1 MNGALLHCENRLNFG
16 YKVLHLQPM
25 FCRSIS
31 QMINTVVFC
40 TAEASPELNVLPGFG
55 LQL

>member
-1 MNGALLHCENRLNFG
+1 MNGALLHRENRLNFG